1 MAESSADFGGG
12 VSYSHTQVAQSSNFD
27 RLSEGSGAT
36 EDGDAE
42 VDYTMKVGRQLSFFL
57 KFFENHRAFYCE
69 KYKKSIVRLTNV
81 IATKIDKNSCHD

>member
-42 VDYTMKVGRQLSFFL
+42 VDYTMKVLSQLIFL
-57 KFFENHRAFYCE
+57 NLLRTITRGSHYQ
-69 KYKKSIVRLTNV
+69 
-81 IATKIDKNSCHD
+81 

>member
-42 VDYTMKVGRQLSFFL
+42 VDYTMKVLSQLILLNLFRTIMRF
-57 KFFENHRAFYCE
+57 
-69 KYKKSIVRLTNV
+69 VV
-81 IATKIDKNSCHD
+81 KNPIH

>member
-42 VDYTMKVGRQLSFFL
+42 VDYTMKV
-57 KFFENHRAFYCE
+57 
-69 KYKKSIVRLTNV
+69 
-81 IATKIDKNSCHD
+81 

>member
-12 VSYSHTQVAQSSNFD
+12 LNYAPQNTHSNFD

-42 VDYTMKVGRQLSFFL
+42 VDYTMKVLSVIDTGTINPFVPDCHN
-57 KFFENHRAFYCE
+57 FEPSKMHFPTE
-69 KYKKSIVRLTNV
+69 S
-81 IATKIDKNSCHD
+81 

>member
-42 VDYTMKVGRQLSFFL
+42 VDYTMKVLRQLIFW
-57 KFFENHRAFYCE
+57 ER
-69 KYKKSIVRLTNV
+69 
-81 IATKIDKNSCHD
+81 SCVLLSEIQYINPTVVSLCNTECGRH

>member
-42 VDYTMKVGRQLSFFL
+42 VDYTMKVLSQQIFL
-57 KFFENHRAFYCE
+57 NLLRRIMRFT
-69 KYKKSIVRLTNV
+69 V
-81 IATKIDKNSCHD
+81 KNPIH

>member
-42 VDYTMKVGRQLSFFL
+42 VDYTMKVLSQLILLNLLRTIMRFT
-57 KFFENHRAFYCE
+57 
-69 KYKKSIVRLTNV
+69 V
-81 IATKIDKNSCHD
+81 KNPIH